1 MKIFFY
7 DIGEWNE
14 ENESC
19 QGEDVRK
26 PGIPKSTSTPLKHN
40 IPSSSKRQE
49 IIDASSS
56 MKVLCSETT
65 LNKEDKNPTLSNAEV
80 KEERETNEKQ
90 KEIECENDKMD
101 VELDVKMKEEE
112 NIKDDDDEEKNDD
125 GGDDVDV
132 KDLEICDNGDTRIKN
147 KEESS
152 EESEEEEGEI
162 GDGDK
167 SEKSS
172 DDSESERETEDS
184 DKDSDSEG
192 L

>member
-1 MKIFFY
+1 
-7 DIGEWNE
+7 
-14 ENESC
+14 
-19 QGEDVRK
+19 
-26 PGIPKSTSTPLKHN
+26 
-40 IPSSSKRQE
+40 
-49 IIDASSS
+49 
-56 MKVLCSETT
+56 MKVLCFEIIF
-65 LNKEDKNPTLSNAEV
+65 NKEDKNFILSNVEV
-80 KEERETNEKQ
+80 KEERDINEKQ

-132 KDLEICDNGDTRIKN
+132 KDLEICDNGDIRIKS

-167 SEKSS
+167 FEKSF
-172 DDSESERETEDS
+172 DDFESEREIENSDEDL
-184 DKDSDSEG
+184 DSEG
-192 L
+192 LQFLL

>member
-1 MKIFFY
+1 
-7 DIGEWNE
+7 
-14 ENESC
+14 
-19 QGEDVRK
+19 
-26 PGIPKSTSTPLKHN
+26 
-40 IPSSSKRQE
+40 
-49 IIDASSS
+49 
-56 MKVLCSETT
+56 MKVLCFEIF
-65 LNKEDKNPTLSNAEV
+65 LNKEDKNFILSNVEV
-80 KEERETNEKQ
+80 KEERDINEKQ

-132 KDLEICDNGDTRIKN
+132 KDLEICDNGDIRIKN

-167 SEKSS
+167 FEKSF
-172 DDSESERETEDS
+172 DDFESEREIEDS
-184 DKDSDSEG
+184 DKDLDSEG
-192 L
+192 LQFLL

>member
-1 MKIFFY
+1 
-7 DIGEWNE
+7 
-14 ENESC
+14 
-19 QGEDVRK
+19 
-26 PGIPKSTSTPLKHN
+26 
-40 IPSSSKRQE
+40 
-49 IIDASSS
+49 
-56 MKVLCSETT
+56 MKVLCFEIIF
-65 LNKEDKNPTLSNAEV
+65 NKEDKNFILSNVEV
-80 KEERETNEKQ
+80 KDERDINEKQ

-132 KDLEICDNGDTRIKN
+132 KDLEICDNGDIRIKN

-167 SEKSS
+167 FEKSF
-172 DDSESERETEDS
+172 DDFESEREIEDS
-184 DKDSDSEG
+184 DKDLDSEG
-192 L
+192 LQFLL

>member
-1 MKIFFY
+1 
-7 DIGEWNE
+7 
-14 ENESC
+14 
-19 QGEDVRK
+19 
-26 PGIPKSTSTPLKHN
+26 
-40 IPSSSKRQE
+40 
-49 IIDASSS
+49 
-56 MKVLCSETT
+56 MKVLCFEIIF
-65 LNKEDKNPTLSNAEV
+65 NKEDKNFILSNVEV
-80 KEERETNEKQ
+80 KEERDINEKQ

-132 KDLEICDNGDTRIKN
+132 KDLEICDNGDIRIKN

-167 SEKSS
+167 FEKSF
-172 DDSESERETEDS
+172 DDFESEREIEDS
-184 DKDSDSEG
+184 DKDLDSEG
-192 L
+192 LQFLL

>member
-1 MKIFFY
+1 
-7 DIGEWNE
+7 
-14 ENESC
+14 
-19 QGEDVRK
+19 
-26 PGIPKSTSTPLKHN
+26 
-40 IPSSSKRQE
+40 
-49 IIDASSS
+49 
-56 MKVLCSETT
+56 MKVLCFEIIF
-65 LNKEDKNPTLSNAEV
+65 NKEDKNFILSNVEV
-80 KEERETNEKQ
+80 KEERDINEKQ

-132 KDLEICDNGDTRIKN
+132 KDLEICDNGDIRIKN

-167 SEKSS
+167 FEKSF
-172 DDSESERETEDS
+172 DDFESEREIENSDEDL
-184 DKDSDSEG
+184 DSEG
-192 L
+192 LQFLL

>member
-1 MKIFFY
+1 
-7 DIGEWNE
+7 
-14 ENESC
+14 
-19 QGEDVRK
+19 
-26 PGIPKSTSTPLKHN
+26 
-40 IPSSSKRQE
+40 
-49 IIDASSS
+49 
-56 MKVLCSETT
+56 MKVLCFEIIF
-65 LNKEDKNPTLSNAEV
+65 NKEDKNFILSNVEV
-80 KEERETNEKQ
+80 KEERDINEKQ

-132 KDLEICDNGDTRIKN
+132 KDLEICDNGDIRIKN

-167 SEKSS
+167 FEKSF
-172 DDSESERETEDS
+172 DDFESEREIENSDEDLG
-184 DKDSDSEG
+184 SEG
-192 L
+192 LQFLL